1 MPICNKYRDIKT
13 ISLPTPTLILGN
25 TSFLVMSVLRYENFS
40 SASHHYYGD
49 IKGVIVP
56 FWTFL
61 QDVSMPNPPPLH
73 FKYKSLRFTCLNI
86 TICISLRKF
95 VRTIHE
101 GVIVLCFLRLFHISS
116 GYSDIIWRICMWVF
130 ALIYLRSGKLL
141 SQNLESVYRRRAQW
155 PKEKVQMNTKIVLM
169 D

>member
-1 MPICNKYRDIKT
+1 MKIFQAHLTIITAILKELLFLFEHFFKMFLCPIPP
-13 ISLPTPTLILGN
+13 L
-25 TSFLVMSVLRYENFS
+25 
-40 SASHHYYGD
+40 
-49 IKGVIVP
+49 
-56 FWTFL
+56 
-61 QDVSMPNPPPLH
+61 PPLH